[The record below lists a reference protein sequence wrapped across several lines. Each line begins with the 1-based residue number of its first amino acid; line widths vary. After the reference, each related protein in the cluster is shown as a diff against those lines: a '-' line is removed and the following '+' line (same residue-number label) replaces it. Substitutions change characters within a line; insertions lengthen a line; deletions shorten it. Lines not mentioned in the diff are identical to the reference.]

1 MAARITRFMTTS
13 SLPEGE
19 TCSFAACPLSGT
31 QREKPVT
38 ETDVE
43 RLFRLIVQTVQAA
56 DPSRLH
62 EPIPIHDLLT
72 RIVPYRS
79 ARRALGVDT
88 SEDYELLVLRLTG
101 GEGGF
106 VQTEPEPVSVRF
118 AEEAVSVNPDL
129 GVLHE
134 FKDARLFLDPN
145 ALAWVMA
152 GRSRGDMYA
161 PPEAELPPP
170 APPMPPAP
178 PPTPTEPT
186 APPPRAPVTP
196 PEPQRAPPPPTPA
209 PPPPPPRAEAL
220 PPAARAASPGC
231 LQCGGLL
238 PGGRLV
244 NFCPH
249 CGQSQAKGDCP
260 HCTAEVE
267 YGWNYCVTCG
277 GGLAWDA

>member
-1 MAARITRFMTTS
+1 MS
-13 SLPEGE
+13 
-19 TCSFAACPLSGT
+19 
-31 QREKPVT
+31 

-43 RLFRLIVQTVQAA
+43 RLFRLIVQTLQVS
-56 DPSRLH
+56 DPSRLQD
-62 EPIPIHDLLT
+62 PVAVHDLLT
-72 RIVPYRS
+72 RIVPYRN

-88 SEDYELLVLRLTG
+88 SEDYELLVLRLAG

-106 VQTEPEPVSVRF
+106 VQTDPEPVHVRF

-134 FKDARLFLDPN
+134 FKDARLVLDPN
-145 ALAWVMA
+145 AMAWVMA
-152 GRSRGDMYA
+152 GRSRSDMYA
-161 PPEAELPPP
+161 PPEAEMPPP
-170 APPMPPAP
+170 APVPPAP
-178 PPTPTEPT
+178 PSIPTEPM
-186 APPPRAPVTP
+186 APPPRPPITP
-196 PEPQRAPPPPTPA
+196 PEPQRAPPPEPPTPTP
-209 PPPPPPRAEAL
+209 PPPPPPRPEVP
-220 PPAARAASPGC
+220 PPAARVADLGC
-231 LQCGGLL
+231 LQCGGRL

>member
-1 MAARITRFMTTS
+1 VI
-13 SLPEGE
+13 
-19 TCSFAACPLSGT
+19 
-31 QREKPVT
+31 

-43 RLFRLIVQTVQAA
+43 RLFRLIVQSLQAS
-56 DPSRLH
+56 DPSRLQD
-62 EPIPIHDLLT
+62 PIAVHDLLT

-88 SEDYELLVLRLTG
+88 SEDYELLVLRLAG

-106 VQTEPEPVSVRF
+106 AQTDPEPVHVRF

-129 GVLHE
+129 GVLQE
-134 FKDARLFLDPN
+134 FKDARLFLDPD
-145 ALAWVMA
+145 AAAWVMA
-152 GRSRGDMYA
+152 GRSRSDMYA
-161 PPEAELPPP
+161 PPEADLPPPAPVPPIPPAPPSSPTAPTTPPPRPPIAPPEPHRAPPPEPPTP
-170 APPMPPAP
+170 APPMPP
-178 PPTPTEPT
+178 
-186 APPPRAPVTP
+186 PPR
-196 PEPQRAPPPPTPA
+196 PEVP
-209 PPPPPPRAEAL
+209 
-220 PPAARAASPGC
+220 PPAARVADLGC
-231 LQCGGLL
+231 LECGGRL

-249 CGQSQAKGDCP
+249 CGHSQAKGDCP